1 MKYLGLMTK
10 LTLQCT
16 KDLLESHMDDY
27 RSGTT
32 PCAVMKH
39 CPELNAIGLIG
50 KVLEFVH
57 STFLYTYLRRE
68 FSITLH
74 WVEHFYFIGQLLLIS
89 VAMESLSL
97 LC

>member
-1 MKYLGLMTK
+1 MTK
-10 LTLQCT
+10 LTLQYT
-16 KDLLESHMDDY
+16 KDLLESHMDDN

-32 PCAVMKH
+32 LCAVMRR

-57 STFLYTYLRRE
+57 NIFLYTYLTCE

-74 WVEHFYFIGQLLLIS
+74 WVAHFYFIGQLLLIP
-89 VAMESLSL
+89 VAMESLSR